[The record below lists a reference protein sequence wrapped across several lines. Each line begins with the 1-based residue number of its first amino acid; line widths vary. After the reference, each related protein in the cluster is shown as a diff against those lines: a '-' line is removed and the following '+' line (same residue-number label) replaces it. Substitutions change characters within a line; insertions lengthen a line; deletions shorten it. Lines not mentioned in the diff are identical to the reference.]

1 MKRRKLIA
9 SLLLLC
15 LLFPAFAV
23 FASEPPESSVYASE
37 DVQEYVYNC
46 TQVEASNAY
55 RTLQR
60 YHIRLLKETITPEYI
75 LDLLDYAANDTF
87 ELKPSLN
94 ALYTD
99 NPQVYYAK
107 TVTENNE
114 FAGNVEL
121 CVENGETHFLCY
133 NHTTAVRDDFLDS
146 PYQASC
152 SYADHARRIADAL
165 GSEELIPPEDV
176 TFVIISGFHRQG
188 PGACFCV
195 RKDGETY
202 FIPVGREN
210 VKPEYAYGEVDL
222 VITQSEL
229 KEMALEHEKAN
240 NEHLKY
246 IEEYRKEHP
255 ESNWIPVGDGSA
267 ALEIT
272 SFCSSVDNI
281 IDVKGFFAEAAG
293 PAEKETAEPTAAAET
308 AAPPAQ
314 DTQTAAGETASPIEQ
329 KTEPAANTGGRALYW
344 LLPAAVL
351 LAAAAWL
358 LLRSRG
364 KKK

>member
-1 MKRRKLIA
+1 MNLTKFVTSVLLIFALLIA
-9 SLLLLC
+9 S
-15 LLFPAFAV
+15 V
-23 FASEPPESSVYASE
+23 SFASEPPESSVYASE

-46 TQVEASNAY
+46 TQVETSDAY
-55 RTLQR
+55 VTMNYR
-60 YHIRLLKETITPEYI
+60 HIRLLKETITPVYI
-75 LDLLDYAANDTF
+75 LDLFDYAANDTF
-87 ELKPSLN
+87 ELKPFLLTVLPN
-94 ALYTD
+94 

-107 TVTENNE
+107 TVTE
-114 FAGNVEL
+114 
-121 CVENGETHFLCY
+121 ENAFYGTIVLYIEDGAACTLGY
-133 NHTTAVRDDFLDS
+133 ASIVNADL

-195 RKDGETY
+195 RKDGETF

-210 VKPEYAYGEVDL
+210 VKPKYAYGEVDL

-255 ESNWIPVGDGSA
+255 GSNWIPVGDGSA

-272 SFCSSVDNI
+272 SFCSSLDNI

-329 KTEPAANTGGRALYW
+329 KTEPAANTGLRALYW
-344 LLPAAVL
+344 ILPAAVL